1 MDAAIRSEKAGRLTM
16 DQQEKL
22 IRAMRRAAREN
33 AEKLAQMAH
42 DETGY
47 GKVPDKIAKILLV
60 ANKTPGTEDIV
71 PRVFTR

>member
-1 MDAAIRSEKAGRLTM
+1 
-16 DQQEKL
+16 
-22 IRAMRRAAREN
+22 MRRAAREN

-71 PRVFTR
+71 PPRVHR